1 MKTEALVAWNHG
13 TRLAGT
19 LWMPEHPPLALLM
32 MHPGSGP
39 SDRDNDVLFPPIRDA
54 LLEAGVAVC
63 SFDKRGVGGSSGS
76 WLEAGIGTQAQD
88 LLAGSKAA
96 KAILGDLSMG
106 LFGHSQGGWVVLE
119 AARLRPPGFVIT
131 NSGPA
136 VSPRE
141 QETYSTLRSLHTLG
155 LDDAIVSKAMAEFAQ
170 TMDLLDVPFEVGWA
184 QVENLAQLP
193 TLLEAGA
200 FIPSDP
206 TLWAFASEIMDYDPR
221 PALGDL
227 NVPLLALY
235 GADDNVVPVRRSVQI
250 VRSLVPQER
259 LDLRVLPGGDH
270 RIQIGERF
278 VDGYLEGIV
287 DFVRRV
293 AITPVG
299 GGC

>member
-76 WLEAGIGTQAQD
+76 WLEAGIGAQAQD

-96 KAILGDLSMG
+96 KAILGELSMG

-119 AARLRPPGFVIT
+119 AARLRPPDFVIT

-136 VSPRE
+136 VPPRE

-155 LDDAIVSKAMAEFAQ
+155 LDDAMVSKAMAEFEQ
-170 TMDLLDVPFEVGWA
+170 TMDL
-184 QVENLAQLP
+184 
-193 TLLEAGA
+193 
-200 FIPSDP
+200 
-206 TLWAFASEIMDYDPR
+206 
-221 PALGDL
+221 L

-235 GADDNVVPVRRSVQI
+235 GADDNVVPVQRSVQI

-278 VDGYLEGIV
+278 VDGYLEAIV